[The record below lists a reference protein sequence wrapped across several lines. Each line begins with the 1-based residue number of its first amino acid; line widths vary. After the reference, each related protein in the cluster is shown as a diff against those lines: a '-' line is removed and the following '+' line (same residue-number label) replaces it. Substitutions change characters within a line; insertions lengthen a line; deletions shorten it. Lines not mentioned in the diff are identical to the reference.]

1 MWESR
6 VIRVMPHGSSGSVPH
21 LGRDCSA
28 GELTHDEI
36 ERLVAVV
43 QNPLQFKIPKWMLN
57 RRKDWKDGKDS
68 QVRSAASCPLRHSMC
83 LPIPL
88 SRPHPNAS
96 ATHIHA
102 RTHAHNPLRSVR

>member
-1 MWESR
+1 MRKSR
-6 VIRVMPHGSSGSVPH
+6 VMSHGSSGSISY
-21 LGRDCSA
+21 LERDCSA

-68 QVRSAASCPLRHSMC
+68 QVRSAASCPLRRAMC
-83 LPIPL
+83 LPIPFCR
-88 SRPHPNAS
+88 SRMCPHPNAPATQS
-96 ATHIHA
+96 AA
-102 RTHAHNPLRSVR
+102 